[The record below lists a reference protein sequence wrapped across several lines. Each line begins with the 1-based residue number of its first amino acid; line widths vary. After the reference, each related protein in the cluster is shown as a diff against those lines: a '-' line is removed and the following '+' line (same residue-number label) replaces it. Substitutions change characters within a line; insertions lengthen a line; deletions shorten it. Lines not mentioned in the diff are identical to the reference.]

1 MGIRAKAFWAVMGY
15 DIDFKCGEDV
25 ELSIRVREAGFRV
38 GLIPEAV
45 VWHKRRST
53 LGQFYRQVRRF
64 GSARIALAKRHK
76 GQMKLTHAFPFAFM
90 LAWISALA
98 LHLSGLWTQPV
109 YLFHGYF
116 AAVLLLSSIQ
126 NRSLGV
132 GLRSVA
138 ATAVMFA
145 GYAVGF
151 AAALLGK
158 PYR

>member
-1 MGIRAKAFWAVMGY
+1 
-15 DIDFKCGEDV
+15 
-25 ELSIRVREAGFRV
+25 
-38 GLIPEAV
+38 
-45 VWHKRRST
+45 
-53 LGQFYRQVRRF
+53 
-64 GSARIALAKRHK
+64 
-76 GQMKLTHAFPFAFM
+76 M
-90 LAWISALA
+90 LAWSLA
-98 LHLSGLWTQPV
+98 LGLHLTGLWTQPV

-138 ATAVMFA
+138 ATAVMLA

-151 AAALLGK
+151 GSALLGR

>member
-1 MGIRAKAFWAVMGY
+1 
-15 DIDFKCGEDV
+15 
-25 ELSIRVREAGFRV
+25 
-38 GLIPEAV
+38 
-45 VWHKRRST
+45 
-53 LGQFYRQVRRF
+53 
-64 GSARIALAKRHK
+64 
-76 GQMKLTHAFPFAFM
+76 
-90 LAWISALA
+90 
-98 LHLSGLWTQPV
+98 V

-151 AAALLGK
+151 GSALLGK

>member
-1 MGIRAKAFWAVMGY
+1 
-15 DIDFKCGEDV
+15 
-25 ELSIRVREAGFRV
+25 
-38 GLIPEAV
+38 
-45 VWHKRRST
+45 
-53 LGQFYRQVRRF
+53 
-64 GSARIALAKRHK
+64 
-76 GQMKLTHAFPFAFM
+76 MKPTHAFPFAFM
-90 LAWISALA
+90 LAWIAALA
-98 LHLSGLWTQPV
+98 LHLTGLWIWPV

-116 AAVLLLSSIQ
+116 IAVLVLSSIQ

-151 AAALLGK
+151 GSALLGR